1 MSLTVEYLFNYKLK
15 RGPIKMK
22 SKNKEDKNKL
32 SAVNEKIKAPR
43 ASKKKLDPEEKITCC
58 GSEKVHNVVVD
69 KVTQNMPNDVLLTTL
84 SEFFKV
90 FGDPTR
96 TKILWALEESELC
109 VCDLG
114 EVLGMTKSAISHQLS
129 TLRKANLVK
138 FRRVGKNV
146 FYSLKDEHVKTILE
160 IGMEHIQE

>member
-1 MSLTVEYLFNYKLK
+1 
-15 RGPIKMK
+15 MK
-22 SKNKEDKNKL
+22 KKNTMKEDKNMIPK
-32 SAVNEKIKAPR
+32 EKVKATR
-43 ASKKKLDPEEKITCC
+43 ATKKKIDPEEKITCC
-58 GSEKVHNVVVD
+58 GTDKVHNVVVD
-69 KVTQNMPNDVLLTTL
+69 QVTQNMPNDVLLTTL

>member
-1 MSLTVEYLFNYKLK
+1 MKKKANLKEEMNLTAENA
-15 RGPIKMK
+15 
-22 SKNKEDKNKL
+22 SKNTGKNKR
-32 SAVNEKIKAPR
+32 AP
-43 ASKKKLDPEEKITCC
+43 KKKVDPEEKITCC
-58 GSEKVHNVVVD
+58 GSDKEPNGLVDHVV
-69 KVTQNMPNDVLLTTL
+69 QNMPNDVLLTTL

-96 TKILWALEESELC
+96 AKILWALEESELC

-114 EVLGMTKSAISHQLS
+114 SVLGMSKSAVSHQLG

>member
-1 MSLTVEYLFNYKLK
+1 MRRK
-15 RGPIKMK
+15 I
-22 SKNKEDKNKL
+22 NKEEN
-32 SAVNEKIKAPR
+32 
-43 ASKKKLDPEEKITCC
+43 ITCC
-58 GSEKVHNVVVD
+58 AAD
-69 KVTQNMPNDVLLTTL
+69 KVPGDVIDRVSKNMPNEVLLQTL
-84 SEFFKV
+84 SDFFKV

-114 EVLGMTKSAISHQLS
+114 AVLGMTKSAVSHQLG

-138 FRRVGKNV
+138 FRRAGKNV
-146 FYSLKDEHVKTILE
+146 FYSLKDDHVKTILE

>member
-1 MSLTVEYLFNYKLK
+1 MRSETELTRIDYTWRLIAKEVK
-15 RGPIKMK
+15 RIVAFDNIYGGDRMRRK
-22 SKNKEDKNKL
+22 
-32 SAVNEKIKAPR
+32 V
-43 ASKKKLDPEEKITCC
+43 DPEEKITCC
-58 GSEKVHNVVVD
+58 GSEKVPSDLVD
-69 KVTQNMPNDVLLTTL
+69 RVIQQMPNEVLLEEL
-84 SEFFKV
+84 SDFFKV

-96 TKILWALEESELC
+96 TKILWALDESELC

-114 EVLGMTKSAISHQLS
+114 SVLGMTKSAVSHQLS

-146 FYSLKDEHVKTILE
+146 FYSLKDDHVKTILE

>member
-1 MSLTVEYLFNYKLK
+1 MRRKTD
-15 RGPIKMK
+15 R
-22 SKNKEDKNKL
+22 
-32 SAVNEKIKAPR
+32 
-43 ASKKKLDPEEKITCC
+43 EEKIACC
-58 GSEKVHNVVVD
+58 GTD
-69 KVTQNMPNDVLLTTL
+69 KQPSDLVERVSQNMPNEVLLNEL
-84 SEFFKV
+84 SDFFKV

-96 TKILWALEESELC
+96 TKILWALDESELC

-114 EVLGMTKSAISHQLS
+114 SVLGMTKSAVSHQLS

>member
-1 MSLTVEYLFNYKLK
+1 M
-15 RGPIKMK
+15 
-22 SKNKEDKNKL
+22 
-32 SAVNEKIKAPR
+32 
-43 ASKKKLDPEEKITCC
+43 DPEEKITCC
-58 GSEKVHNVVVD
+58 GTDKVHNVTVD